1 MIVNW
6 YIINKEKSSL
16 RTTISMDI
24 SDTELSIAH
33 ADLRHSVR
41 ALRALDEEAEVE
53 HESFTTWRKCHR
65 DEPATK
71 KPRDSPNK
79 SGTKNRARR
88 NANRRKTFTNN
99 SEVDTLRLELSAVH
113 KSYLHILQ
121 EKDERYLHILQ
132 EKDEEIELR
141 TGDYNEAVR
150 RNIDLRIQVAGRK
163 AIIDDIHNDL
173 EITEGELTISQKS
186 EKEWIGRTLK
196 LKFIQ
201 DQIKKIGALPEDHAS
216 WVDPMVEQID
226 IPEVSIAIRDEF
238 IPTAQ
243 TDNIDWT
250 DEEEEEEE
258 VPASIWTERR
268 DILIAAGLTSLSAYA
283 EMTEDEITAHAFF
296 PLLGDIWGSWQRD
309 TTQTDNIDLDDEV
322 TDLQGVLLSCT
333 GCGEFGHVVSDCTDA
348 TNHELARIRVETRR
362 LDQAAKKIQKAWKI
376 HQNRKKEQL
385 DRELDDFMSR
395 RV

>member
-1 MIVNW
+1 MTQEPTKNPRTEVPARAQELKHAFLDILDNEDELNAIREL
-6 YIINKEKSSL
+6 YQTLLKNKEDEIKTIKEHHKNELEELCSSFNDS
-16 RTTISMDI
+16 ISECHLANDAI
-24 SDTELSIAH
+24 QE
-33 ADLRHSVR
+33 DL
-41 ALRALDEEAEVE
+41 D
-53 HESFTTWRKCHR
+53 
-65 DEPATK
+65 
-71 KPRDSPNK
+71 
-79 SGTKNRARR
+79 
-88 NANRRKTFTNN
+88 
-99 SEVDTLRLELSAVH
+99 
-113 KSYLHILQ
+113 
-121 EKDERYLHILQ
+121 
-132 EKDEEIELR
+132 
-141 TGDYNEAVR
+141 
-150 RNIDLRIQVAGRK
+150 
-163 AIIDDIHNDL
+163 
-173 EITEGELTISQKS
+173 ITEGELSIVQKS

-196 LKFIQ
+196 LKFIL
-201 DQIKKIGALPEDHAS
+201 DNIKRVEALPKDYAE
-216 WVDPMVEQID
+216 VFDPMVEQID

-268 DILIAAGLTSLSAYA
+268 DILIAAGLTGASAYA
-283 EMTEDEITAHAFF
+283 EMTEDEITAHTFF